1 MPPRRRRRIWLENSK
16 RRGRPQTLRV
26 ELAPGFRDDL
36 KRQQP
41 AVQRSVAAFIRRK
54 ARGERIRG
62 KEKASGYR
70 DDGTIANREF
80 VDLRL
85 RHFHIGEPDPLLVYQ
100 LLDDGHRLRLIAIV
114 RHDDIFRGNERDFL
128 DAYDDDL
135 EDTE

>member
-1 MPPRRRRRIWLENSK
+1 MPGH
-16 RRGRPQTLRV
+16 RRGRARVVRV
-26 ELAPGFRDDL
+26 ELSPGFRENL
-36 KRQQP
+36 KRQPSAIQH
-41 AVQRSVAAFIRRK
+41 QVAAFVRRK

-70 DDGTIANREF
+70 ADGTVVDQRF

-85 RHFHIGEPDPLLVYQ
+85 HHYHIGEPDPLLVYQ

-135 EDTE
+135 EETE